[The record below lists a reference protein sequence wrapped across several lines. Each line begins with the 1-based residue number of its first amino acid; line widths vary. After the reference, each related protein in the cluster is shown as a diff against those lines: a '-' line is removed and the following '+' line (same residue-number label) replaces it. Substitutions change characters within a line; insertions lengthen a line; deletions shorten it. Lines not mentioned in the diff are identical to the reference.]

1 MLQLHKYFEDS
12 VIEAFCE
19 LCYDCNGI
27 GTKYRQAVSGVC
39 FMKKVTL
46 QMVADYAGVSR
57 GTVDRVINNRAHV
70 SQTVYQRVMEA
81 LEATGYVT
89 SRDAYLRN
97 LRFGN
102 DESDDFVSEESGLS
116 FGKGTIKTG
125 SIMPVRK
132 NAAGSAVV
140 GVLLPNWTGYF
151 ETEVQRG
158 LQKAREEFEPQQIR
172 ILVEKCESDLPQ
184 EAVQRLHRLRDAG
197 AIGLAVCAADMPVLS
212 SEIRKMTEQNVPVI
226 TFNSDLPDSG
236 RHLFIGQDYYQS
248 GRVGGELARICTG
261 PGIRIAATVGNRAFY
276 SHRSRLQGFLD
287 RMKETGRDGQI
298 DVLETFN
305 DYHLTYKKVK
315 EYLEQ
320 YPETGLI
327 YMANQSIAGCMQALQ
342 EAGLQQR
349 PKILTHDYSMET
361 KILLEEGSIDFT
373 ISQNIYQQGFLPISL
388 LCDYV
393 QGRELPEEDII
404 SPELSIITSQNL

>member
-1 MLQLHKYFEDS
+1 MK
-12 VIEAFCE
+12 
-19 LCYDCNGI
+19 
-27 GTKYRQAVSGVC
+27 
-39 FMKKVTL
+39 KKVTL

-89 SRDAYLRN
+89 SKDVYLHN
-97 LRFGN
+97 MQHN
-102 DESDDFVSEESGLS
+102 AEIQEE
-116 FGKGTIKTG
+116 KTE
-125 SIMPVRK
+125 P
-132 NAAGSAVV
+132 AVI

-172 ILVEKCESDLPQ
+172 ILIEKCESDLPQ
-184 EAVQRLHRLRDAG
+184 EAVQRLHRLQDAG
-197 AIGLAVCAADMPVLS
+197 AGGLAVCAADTPVLS
-212 SEIRKMTEQNVPVI
+212 DELRQLTERNIPVI

-236 RHLFIGQDYYQS
+236 RKLFVGQDYYQS
-248 GRVGGELARICTG
+248 GRVAGELARICTA
-261 PGIRIAATVGNRAFY
+261 PDTRIAATVGNRAFY

-287 RMKETGRDGQI
+287 RMKEAGRDGQI

-305 DYHLTYKKVK
+305 DYHLTYMNVK
-315 EYLEQ
+315 DYLTRH
-320 YPETGLI
+320 PETGLI
-327 YMANQSIAGCMQALQ
+327 YMANQSIAGCIQALQ
-342 EAGLQQR
+342 EMGLPQR

-388 LCDYV
+388 LCDYI
-393 QGRELPEEDII
+393 QGRQLPEEDII